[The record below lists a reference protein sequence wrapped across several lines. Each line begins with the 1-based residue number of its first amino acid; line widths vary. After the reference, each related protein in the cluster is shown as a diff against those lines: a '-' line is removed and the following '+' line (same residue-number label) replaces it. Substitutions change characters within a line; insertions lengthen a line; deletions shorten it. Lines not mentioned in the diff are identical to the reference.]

1 MGLCY
6 AGLVSRKKVT
16 GVTMTTEDKI
26 ILDITREYLQNETET
41 AATFAVNKLFPELD
55 RAGIQLAKTENTAE
69 DVYKNLANAKVL
81 IGRVFKGTK
90 HFPLNWKWSWIS
102 CLPSPYQDRCIH
114 ELNSLTMTTVPS
126 VKGEHVMADMGLLS
140 KEFGEAVLAV
150 APLMA
155 DGIYDHNDNPED
167 VKKALN
173 ELYDLRDATQAQINA
188 IESATGHRVKRS
200 VRGIRIKQETTITTL

>member
-1 MGLCY
+1 M
-6 AGLVSRKKVT
+6 
-16 GVTMTTEDKI
+16 TEDKI
-26 ILDITREYLQNETET
+26 ILDVTREYLQNETET

-55 RAGIQLAKTENTAE
+55 RAGIQLAKSANTAE

-81 IGRVFKGTK
+81 IGRVFNGTK
-90 HFPLNWKWSWIS
+90 HFPLNWKWSWVS
-102 CLPSPYQDRCIH
+102 CLPSPYQERCIH

-126 VKGEHVMADMGLLS
+126 VKGEPVMADLGLLS

-150 APLMA
+150 TPLMA
-155 DGIYDHNDNPED
+155 DGIYDHNDDPKD

-173 ELYDLRDATQAQINA
+173 ELYDLRDATQAQIDT

-200 VRGIRIKQETTITTL
+200 VCGLHIKQKITIIKL